1 MNWWMYLLDVSGGCN
16 WWMWFTSS
24 CDWIEAFFCQKLWH
38 STVFF
43 HQRYCWSKN
52 SNTLDFRCFSKNRVG
67 FDIFLAHD
75 FPCFF
80 KYIYHVYILF
90 NINIFSYSYILQT
103 CNTYIIYKHVYMDI
117 YILIYFCFVTW
128 LDQQFFAPKNTEFL
142 LFETLLPVPLRAT
155 RAQSW
160 DFAASWDGEIM
171 WAMKKPW
178 LVRLHSGLYYPV
190 MWGL

>member
-117 YILIYFCFVTW
+117 YIYINLFLFCDLIGSTIFC
-128 LDQQFFAPKNTEFL
+128 PKKHGIPAVWNVASSASARNQSPELRFCSKL
-142 LFETLLPVPLRAT
+142 GWWNHVSNEKTLV
-155 RAQSW
+155 
-160 DFAASWDGEIM
+160 G
-171 WAMKKPW
+171 
-178 LVRLHSGLYYPV
+178 
-190 MWGL
+190 